1 MKYREVR
8 CAVVF
13 GVTKVGDD
21 LVTKGQ
27 QHVDNSLTKNHDT
40 DVRVEKIF

>member
-1 MKYREVR
+1 MKDREFG

-13 GVTKVGDD
+13 GVTKVGHD

-27 QHVDNSLTKNHDT
+27 QHVDTILTKNRDT
-40 DVRVEKIF
+40 DVRVEKKL